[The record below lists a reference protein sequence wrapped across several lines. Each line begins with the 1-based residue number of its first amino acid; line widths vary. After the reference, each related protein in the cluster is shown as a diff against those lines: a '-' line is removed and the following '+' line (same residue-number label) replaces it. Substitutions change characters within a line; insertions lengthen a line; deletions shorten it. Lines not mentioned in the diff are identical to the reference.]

1 MVKTKMRML
10 MIESEQL
17 QSSLRIRRGT
27 ALVHI
32 VFLNI
37 LYTTGQKDTLEDA
50 KQEIEV
56 LQDSIS
62 SVSVQL
68 LPSSMCYTLYN

>member
-1 MVKTKMRML
+1 MLKTKMRML

-27 ALVHI
+27 DTSTYC
-32 VFLNI
+32 I
-37 LYTTGQKDTLEDA
+37 LIYLHTTGQKDALEDT

-62 SVSVQL
+62 SVSAHL
-68 LPSSMCYTLYN
+68 LPSSMFHTLYK

>member
-1 MVKTKMRML
+1 MSNYNLHLGQGEVLT
-10 MIESEQL
+10 
-17 QSSLRIRRGT
+17 
-27 ALVHI
+27 LVHI

-37 LYTTGQKDTLEDA
+37 LYTTGRKDALEDT
-50 KQEIEV
+50 KQEIQV

>member
-1 MVKTKMRML
+1 MSNYNLHLGQGEVLT
-10 MIESEQL
+10 
-17 QSSLRIRRGT
+17 
-27 ALVHI
+27 LVII

-37 LYTTGQKDTLEDA
+37 LHTTGQKDVLEDT
-50 KQEIEV
+50 KQEVQV

-68 LPSSMCYTLYN
+68 LPSSMFHTLYN

>member
-1 MVKTKMRML
+1 MRML
-10 MIESEQL
+10 IIESEQL
-17 QSSLRIRRGT
+17 QSSLRIRRGMYMCT
-27 ALVHI
+27 PILVHI
-32 VFLNI
+32 AFLHI
-37 LYTTGQKDTLEDA
+37 TGQKDALKSN

-68 LPSSMCYTLYN
+68 LPSGMCHKLYN